1 MDFSLTEEQQA
12 VKDLSARLSSEI
24 ATHES
29 MRAMELDRD
38 PNGPFDTRLW
48 KELAAAGLLGLE
60 VDEAQGGDGLDFVAT
75 AEVIRQLGLTA
86 AYVPYSEQTQLAIA
100 PIYLFGT
107 ADQQATY
114 LPGLLDGSVLG
125 TGALMEDRG
134 ARVDRGTVAPKTT
147 ATADGDGFLLN
158 GVKACVPGG
167 LRANLV
173 LIPAML
179 DGTVTVF
186 VVDTTLPGVTVTKQ
200 MATWTEEAH
209 IALENVRVGAA
220 ALLGGSSSNG
230 SAIVSSMVD
239 RYTVALCC
247 LEAGATA
254 ASLKLAAEY
263 TKTREQFGKAIA
275 TFQAVGQRVA
285 DAYVDAEAISLTAL
299 QASSRIAE
307 GLEAT
312 KEIAAAKYWAS
323 EGADRVVHA
332 CVHVHGGVGV
342 DRDYPL
348 HRYFMLTRQLLVT
361 LGGPTDQLRTIGA
374 ALASA

>member
-1 MDFSLTEEQQA
+1 
-12 VKDLSARLSSEI
+12 
-24 ATHES
+24 
-29 MRAMELDRD
+29 
-38 PNGPFDTRLW
+38 
-48 KELAAAGLLGLE
+48 
-60 VDEAQGGDGLDFVAT
+60 
-75 AEVIRQLGLTA
+75 LGLTA

-100 PIYLFGT
+100 PIFLFGT
-107 ADQQATY
+107 PDQQAAY

-125 TGALMEDRG
+125 TGALLEDRG
-134 ARVDRGTVAPKTT
+134 ARVDRGTVSPKTT
-147 ATADGDGFLLN
+147 ATADGDGFMLN
-158 GVKACVPGG
+158 GAKACVPGG

-173 LIPAML
+173 LIPASL
-179 DGTVTVF
+179 DGAAVVF
-186 VVDTTLPGVTVTKQ
+186 VVDTTLPGITVTKQ
-200 MATWTEEAH
+200 MVTWTEEAH
-209 IALENVRVGAA
+209 LALENVRVGAA
-220 ALLGGSSSNG
+220 ALLGGTSSSG
-230 SAIVSSMVD
+230 PAIVSAMVD